1 MRTRR
6 PLLDT
11 FHNNTEQDRRKS
23 ALTVTVRGGRK
34 KRIERAG
41 ERRNR
46 KEVEVVVVVMAV
58 ELKGGILRKKGRRL
72 GKEGQADT
80 G

>member
-1 MRTRR
+1 M
-6 PLLDT
+6 
-11 FHNNTEQDRRKS
+11 
-23 ALTVTVRGGRK
+23 TVRGGRK